1 MPVSNRTE
9 KMMQIAKVGSPR
21 TVDDERSLIARA
33 ATGDRGA
40 ARVLYDTHVLRV
52 HRLAYRLCGDSDL
65 AADLAQDV
73 FVQVFRQLGTFRGES
88 SFTTWLHRVAVTT
101 SLNSMR
107 KVKRLRERETDLD
120 EAREFAVDGGDADV
134 DPDVRDALA
143 AAIDALPESL
153 RVALVMHAIEGYTH
167 TEIGALLG
175 IAEGTSKK
183 RVFDARARLRIVLAI
198 HREES

>member
-9 KMMQIAKVGSPR
+9 KMMQITKVGSPR

-40 ARVLYDTHVLRV
+40 ARVLYDTHVLQV

-73 FVQVFRQLGTFRGES
+73 FVQVFRRLGTFRGES

-167 TEIGALLG
+167 PEIGALLG